1 MQALHHWG
9 FYPALPKSSGS
20 FARSKAGRRGKGW
33 MGNRQLLASRTWLAG
48 ICLALLCTAGVTP
61 AVTQEQARRQTEAS
75 MLLTGMIEIAADG
88 GVRGYSI
95 DHEDKVPD
103 YVRANIAQWVP
114 AWRFA
119 PRLAAGQAV
128 ADRVKEEMGQA
139 AKPPADG
146 PFRLYN

>member
-1 MQALHHWG
+1 
-9 FYPALPKSSGS
+9 
-20 FARSKAGRRGKGW
+20 

-61 AVTQEQARRQTEAS
+61 AVTQKHARRQTEAS
-75 MLLTGMIEIAADG
+75 ILLTGMIVIAADG

-103 YVRANIAQWVP
+103 YVRAKIAHWVP

-119 PRLAAGQAV
+119 PPLVDGKAV
-128 ADRVKEEMGQA
+128 AHRVQLRSEE
-139 AKPPADG
+139 
-146 PFRLYN
+146 RTSE